1 MRVTK
6 VLQRNLINI
15 LFYNIIRVTSSV
27 TIILFFFAIKFKIFV
42 FLFKI

>member
-1 MRVTK
+1 MCYKSVINKSYKYILSNIQRVT
-6 VLQRNLINI
+6 Q
-15 LFYNIIRVTSSV
+15 SV